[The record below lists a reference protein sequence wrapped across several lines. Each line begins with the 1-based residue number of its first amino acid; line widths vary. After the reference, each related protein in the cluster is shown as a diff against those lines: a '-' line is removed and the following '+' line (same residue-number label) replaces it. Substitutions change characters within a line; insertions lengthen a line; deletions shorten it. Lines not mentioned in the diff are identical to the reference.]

1 MHNHETG
8 TIITSLGTSRG
19 SGWGWDTNSECVDEA
34 NNGYQKGVRGKK
46 GGCETK
52 TSPKTR
58 GTISILF
65 RRLC

>member
-34 NNGYQKGVRGKK
+34 NNGYQKGV
-46 GGCETK
+46 
-52 TSPKTR
+52 
-58 GTISILF
+58 
-65 RRLC
+65 